1 MKMGL
6 GRFRFGAVAAVLAL
20 VAAIVVAGC
29 GGGGTSSGGGGA
41 TGAGANGAGS
51 SETVSGG
58 EGEAQAKPG
67 GTLTLA
73 DFDEPISLNPF
84 MVADILSSH
93 AVTQMFEPLFKAD
106 VEGKLEPW
114 LAESMKASPDRKTFT
129 VTLRKGVKF
138 SNGKPMTSAD
148 VAFSL
153 ETIRKSPVWGIMF
166 ELVESVK
173 ATGPDTVV
181 IKTSKPAAK
190 LEGQLSL
197 PFAAIVPKN
206 FGGESEEEFAAHPIG
221 TGPFAYA
228 SWKRGESLTF
238 DKNKYYWKPGLPL
251 LEKVVFE
258 MVPDVNSRDS
268 QLRAGELD
276 VVASP
281 DWSQLPAMEAE
292 PNLHVG
298 IYKASILDSLG
309 LNMKEPLFQNDKVR
323 EAINLAIDREG
334 IVKAALFGHGETAGS
349 WLMPGLEFHD
359 ETIKAPAQDV
369 AKAKKL
375 LAEAVKE
382 GVEPT
387 LQISL
392 LKGQTFTT
400 TVAQIIQSNLVEAG
414 FSVSLR
420 PLDESAMNSV
430 LPAGK
435 YDAALGLLA
444 SNIVDPSELASFYPA
459 TEALYTFGSNA
470 TKVAKLEAEAV
481 SAPSEKIRGQ
491 RYAEIQEAVEEEK
504 ALVTLDYRPFVWA
517 MQGNVTGFQVGVT
530 SDPWLGETGFT
541 E

>member
-1 MKMGL
+1 MNMGL
-6 GRFRFGAVAAVLAL
+6 GRLRFGALVAALAL
-20 VAAIVVAGC
+20 VIAIVVAGC
-29 GGGGTSSGGGGA
+29 GGGGTSSSSGSASGSAGGGEASDAAA
-41 TGAGANGAGS
+41 T
-51 SETVSGG
+51 SES
-58 EGEAQAKPG
+58 EATAKPG

-129 VTLRKGVKF
+129 VTIRKGVKF
-138 SNGKPMTSAD
+138 SDGKPMTSAD
-148 VAFSL
+148 VVFSL
-153 ETIRKSPVWGIMF
+153 ETVRKSPVWGIMYG
-166 ELVESVK
+166 LVESVK

-197 PFAAIVPKN
+197 PFAAIVPKD

-238 DKNKYYWKPGLPL
+238 EKNKYYWKSGLPL
-251 LEKVVFE
+251 LDKLVFE

-268 QLRAGELD
+268 QLRANELD

-281 DWSQLPAMEAE
+281 DWSQLPSMEADSS
-292 PNLHVG
+292 LHVG

-309 LNMKEPLFQNDKVR
+309 LNMKQPLFQNEKIR

-334 IVKAALFGHGETAGS
+334 IVKAALFEHGETAGS

-359 ETIKAPAQDV
+359 AAIKAPAQDIEK
-369 AKAKKL
+369 AKAL
-375 LAEAVKE
+375 VAEAVEE
-382 GVEPT
+382 GAEPT
-387 LQISL
+387 FQVSL

-400 TVAQIIQSNLVEAG
+400 TVAQIIQSNLGEVG
-414 FSVSLR
+414 FTVSLR

-444 SNIVDPSELASFYPA
+444 SNIVDPSELSAFYPA
-459 TEALYTFGSNA
+459 TEGLYTFAGNSA
-470 TKVAKLEAEAV
+470 EVAKLAAEAT
-481 SAPSEKIRGQ
+481 SAPSEKVRGQ
-491 RYAEIQEAVEEEK
+491 RYTEIQETVEDEK
-504 ALVTLDYRPFVWA
+504 AMVTLDYRPFVWA
-517 MQGNVTGFQVGVT
+517 MQSDVTGFQVGVT

>member
-6 GRFRFGAVAAVLAL
+6 GRTRFGAVAAALAL
-20 VAAIVVAGC
+20 VLAMVVAGC
-29 GGGGTSSGGGGA
+29 GGGGTSSSGGGG
-41 TGAGANGAGS
+41 NGGEAS
-51 SETVSGG
+51 NAAPSGG
-58 EGEAQAKPG
+58 ESEAKAKPG
-67 GTLTLA
+67 GTLTIA
-73 DFDEPISLNPF
+73 DYDEPISLNPF
-84 MVADILSSH
+84 MVADVLSSH

-106 VEGKLEPW
+106 LEGKLEPW
-114 LAESMKASPDRKTFT
+114 LAESMKASPDHKTFT

-138 SNGKPMTSAD
+138 SDGKPMTSAD

-197 PFAAIVPKN
+197 PFAAIVPKD
-206 FGGESEEEFAAHPIG
+206 FGGMSEEEFAEHPIG

-238 DKNKYYWKPGLPL
+238 EKNKYYWKSGLPL
-251 LEKVVFE
+251 LDKLVFE
-258 MVPDVNSRDS
+258 MVPNVNSRDS

-281 DWSQLPAMEAE
+281 DWSQLSAMESE
-292 PNLHVG
+292 SNLHVG
-298 IYKASILDSLG
+298 VYKASILDSLG
-309 LNMKEPLFQNDKVR
+309 LNMKEPQFQNKKVR

-334 IVKAALFGHGETAGS
+334 IVKAALFEHGETAGS

-359 ETIKAPAQDV
+359 ESIKAPAQDV
-369 AKAKKL
+369 EKAKEL

-382 GVEPT
+382 GVDPT
-387 LQISL
+387 MQISL

-400 TVAQIIQSNLVEAG
+400 TVAQIIQSNLGEIGYKVT
-414 FSVSLR
+414 LR

-435 YDAALGLLA
+435 FDAALGLLA
-444 SNIVDPSELASFYPA
+444 SNIVDPSEASPR
-459 TEALYTFGSNA
+459 SIRRP
-470 TKVAKLEAEAV
+470 KR
-481 SAPSEKIRGQ
+481 SIPSPPTRLKSPSSR
-491 RYAEIQEAVEEEK
+491 RK
-504 ALVTLDYRPFVWA
+504 R
-517 MQGNVTGFQVGVT
+517 
-530 SDPWLGETGFT
+530 
-541 E
+541 